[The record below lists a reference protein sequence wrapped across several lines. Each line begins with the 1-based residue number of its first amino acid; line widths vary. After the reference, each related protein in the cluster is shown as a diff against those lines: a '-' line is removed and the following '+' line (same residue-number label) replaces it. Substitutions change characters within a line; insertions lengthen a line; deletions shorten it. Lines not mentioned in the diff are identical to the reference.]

1 MRQKEEKMRTR
12 KPLSG
17 MKILELAESASGSI
31 CTLFLS
37 DYGAEI
43 IKIESPHLINTV
55 LTDEDKC
62 ARAAYD
68 RGKASAVIDMDD
80 DRARARFWELCKNAD
95 AVVEDLMP
103 GTMKE
108 WGITYETLKAVNPSV
123 VYTSVTGYGQEG
135 PYAKRRTADA
145 VIQAESGLM
154 SITGPRGKDS
164 VRCGADISFYMAAMT
179 GCIGTLIGLI
189 SAQQTGCGRRVDV
202 SALDTSILCLEN
214 QLAVYMKNSI
224 VPKPMGNSYDL
235 FAPVGVYN
243 SRDKKEFMLSV
254 GTDRQ
259 WVVLCKALEKTEWI
273 SDLRYITNMRRVE
286 HVDELDREL
295 RQEFEQYSREEL
307 AQKFVTSHCVYG
319 SINDFQAVEEHP
331 QLAYRG
337 MILRAVYE
345 DGTSYRVPG
354 SPIRMSGMERQ
365 MEYPVSLPGTWDK
378 ADSPIRMPEGA
389 EAGTSENLAET
400 LSDEPKRTAEKDVVY
415 SSAGKS
421 GEMPLE
427 GIRILDFSQFLSG
440 PLCTLMLSD
449 FGAEVIKIENPPL
462 GDNTRYGPYIEQEV
476 SSHYAMRNRGK
487 KSIVLNMKNED
498 HKKLFLKMVK
508 TADAVVD
515 NYKPGTMEKFGITYE
530 LLQEMNPRIVY
541 TSISGYGQEGPYAS
555 HAAFDQPV
563 QAESGVMSITG
574 EAGGMP
580 VKCGASIGD
589 VTGGLAAC
597 IGTLMGILEARRS
610 GTGRRIDVSMMDSL
624 VFGLGSRFSSYL
636 RTGIVPGP
644 CGNRSVHA
652 APSGAYRCQDGE
664 RIMIV
669 VETDEQWMD
678 FCRALGRDDWSQNEK
693 WASLELRLADAG
705 NLDREIGR
713 EFASHTAEELEKRL
727 EQRHCIFG
735 RVNDFSA
742 VVKHPQTEFR
752 HTFVDAKF
760 PNGVVFRVP
769 GNPIRIS
776 GMKHRTEYP
785 AAPLGYHTYEVLSQ
799 AADIQE
805 IHRLFDP
812 VLDEVRKA
820 EKSIY
825 DNS

>member
-1 MRQKEEKMRTR
+1 MRMG
-12 KPLSG
+12 KPLDG
-17 MKILELAESASGSI
+17 MKILELTNSVSGSV

-37 DYGAEI
+37 DYGAEV
-43 IKIESPHLINTV
+43 IKIENPCEPAFEMS
-55 LTDEDKC
+55 EEEKC
-62 ARAAYD
+62 ARATYD
-68 RGKASAVIDMDD
+68 RGKESVVIDMDD
-80 DRARARFWELCKNAD
+80 GLVRKRFWKLCESAD
-95 AVVEDLMP
+95 AVIEDFLP
-103 GTMKE
+103 GTMEK
-108 WGITYETLKAVNPSV
+108 WGITYETLKAVNPSI
-123 VYTSVTGYGQEG
+123 VYTSVTGYGQKG

-164 VRCGADISFYMAAMT
+164 VRCGADISSYMAAMT

-189 SAQQTGCGRRVDV
+189 SAQRTGCGRRVDV
-202 SALDTSILCLEN
+202 SALDTSIMCLEN

-235 FAPVGVYN
+235 FAPVGVYE

-259 WVVLCKALEKTEWI
+259 WGVLCKALEKPEWI
-273 SDLRYITNMRRVE
+273 EDARYITNMRRVE
-286 HVDELDREL
+286 HIDQLDPELRREFEKYDREK
-295 RQEFEQYSREEL
+295 L
-307 AQKFVTSHCVYG
+307 AQKFVSSHCVYG
-319 SINDFQAVEEHP
+319 NINDFQAVEAHP

-337 MILRAVYE
+337 MIVRGVYP
-345 DGTSYRVPG
+345 DGTCYRVPG
-354 SPIRMSGMERQ
+354 NPIQMSGMNRQ
-365 MEYPVSLPGTWDK
+365 IEYPVSMPGDEMSLQNADRPTNDDDRTGRDISEMSSFKKERSLPYSQED
-378 ADSPIRMPEGA
+378 GA
-389 EAGTSENLAET
+389 L
-400 LSDEPKRTAEKDVVY
+400 
-415 SSAGKS
+415 
-421 GEMPLE
+421 EMPLN

-487 KSIVLNMKNED
+487 KSIVLNMKNEE

-530 LLQEMNPRIVY
+530 LLQEINPRIVV

-574 EAGGMP
+574 EEGGMP

-597 IGTLMGILEARRS
+597 IGTLMGILDAQRN

-624 VFGLGSRFSSYL
+624 VFGLGNRFSTYL
-636 RTGIVPGP
+636 RTGMIPGP
-644 CGNRSVHA
+644 CGNHSVYA
-652 APSGAYRCQDGE
+652 APSGAYCCRDGE
-664 RIMIV
+664 RMMVV
-669 VETDEQWMD
+669 VETNEQWAD
-678 FCRALGRDDWSQNEK
+678 FCSALGRPDWSGNEK
-693 WASLELRLADAG
+693 WASYELRLADAE
-705 NLDREIGR
+705 NLDREISR
-713 EFASHTAEELEKRL
+713 EFASHSAEELEKRL
-727 EQRHCIFG
+727 IQKMCIFG

-742 VVKHPQTEFR
+742 VTDHPQTKYR

-776 GMKHRTEYP
+776 GMKHRAEYP
-785 AAPLGYHTYEVLSQ
+785 AAPLGYHTYEVLGE
-799 AADIQE
+799 AADMEE

-812 VLDEVRKA
+812 VLDAVRKA

-825 DNS
+825 ENS